1 MLLRGGEQAGT
12 WLATGTWPIRASM
25 LCTMPVFFDAPQDF
39 EHVCMIARTLEA
51 LGIRR
56 CHVYDP
62 KRLIRARY
70 GKSRTRRLKRAS
82 AGAFFRVVFERV
94 EVPGKFMRSQS
105 GRKVATVPDPSA
117 TSLAGFSFL
126 PDDLVVF
133 GSEGSG
139 ISPEV
144 LALCDEHVTI
154 PQQGVTQCLN
164 LGVAVGIV
172 LFETLRQGAGP
183 DASRPK

>member
-1 MLLRGGEQAGT
+1 
-12 WLATGTWPIRASM
+12 
-25 LCTMPVFFDAPQDF
+25 
-39 EHVCMIARTLEA
+39 MIARTLEA

-56 CHVYDP
+56 CHLYDP
-62 KRLIRARY
+62 NRPIRARY
-70 GKSRTRRLKRAS
+70 GKSRTRRLKRVS
-82 AGAFFRVVFERV
+82 AGALFRVVFGRV
-94 EVPGKFMRSQS
+94 EEPGKFLRPQS

-126 PDDLVVF
+126 HDDLVVF
-133 GSEGSG
+133 GSEGMG

-144 LALCDEHVTI
+144 LDLCDEQVTI
-154 PQQGVTQCLN
+154 PQQGVTQSLN

-172 LFETLRQGAGP
+172 LFETLRQGAGS

>member
-1 MLLRGGEQAGT
+1 MLY
-12 WLATGTWPIRASM
+12 
-25 LCTMPVFFDAPQDF
+25 TMPVFLDAPQDF
-39 EHVCMIARTLEA
+39 EHVCVIARTLEA

-62 KRLIRARY
+62 NRLIRARY
-70 GKSRTRRLKRAS
+70 GKSRTRRLNKVS
-82 AGAFFRVVFERV
+82 AGAFFRVAFERV
-94 EVPGKFMRSQS
+94 EEPGKFLRSQP

-117 TSLAGFSFL
+117 TSLAGFPFL
-126 PDDLVVF
+126 PDDVVVF

-144 LALCDEHVTI
+144 LTLCDEHVTI
-154 PQQGVTQCLN
+154 PQQGVTQSLN

-183 DASRPK
+183 DALHPK

>member
-1 MLLRGGEQAGT
+1 MLG
-12 WLATGTWPIRASM
+12 
-25 LCTMPVFFDAPQDF
+25 TMPVFLDAPQDF
-39 EHVCMIARTLEA
+39 EHVCVIARTLEA

-62 KRLIRARY
+62 NRLIRARY
-70 GKSRTRRLKRAS
+70 GKSRTRRLNKVS
-82 AGAFFRVVFERV
+82 AGAFFRVAFERV
-94 EVPGKFMRSQS
+94 EEPGKFLRSQP
-105 GRKVATVPDPSA
+105 GRKVATVPDPNA

-126 PDDLVVF
+126 PDDVVVF

-144 LALCDEHVTI
+144 LTLCDEYVTI
-154 PQQGVTQCLN
+154 PQQGVTQSLN

-183 DASRPK
+183 PHARNRETGHKRMGRGSRRAPG